1 VTIVKAQGFRDS
13 TVDFTRQ
20 PIIETVITPKDGY
33 RLAVRS
39 SKNLGQEEFVVEALE
54 VVSFGVHCFFRT
66 LDRSR
71 AFLVP
76 VSDYEVLEIREGR
89 LPIKAASLEGTVKI
103 PTVKEFSRPVHKE
116 PERKEA
122 PPSYKEPS
130 VVQSTELPNLE
141 ELSAKETAP
150 SSFQDSRND
159 RRKDRKRGQKKRRP
173 ERDETFEEERPL
185 PKPELP
191 SVVTD
196 VRSVPS
202 VAEMAIVSAETSAV
216 QPTFTSSILPPPTTL
231 IREDLER
238 LRKSD
243 TYKGAF
249 YSKVPA
255 APEEEEDDSPVIPLS
270 LQGDEEPII
279 KGPEEFTPVVE
290 ENTYKATPA
299 PLEDDGRPGTW

>member
-1 VTIVKAQGFRDS
+1 M
-13 TVDFTRQ
+13 DFTRQ

-89 LPIKAASLEGTVKI
+89 LPIKAATLEGTVKV
-103 PTVKEFSRPVHKE
+103 PSVKEFSRPIHKE
-116 PERKEA
+116 PEKKE
-122 PPSYKEPS
+122 PLPSYKEPS
-130 VVQSTELPNLE
+130 VVQGAEMPSIE
-141 ELSAKETAP
+141 EAGTREAAP
-150 SSFQDSRND
+150 STFQDPRND
-159 RRKDRKRGQKKRRP
+159 RRKDRKRGQKKRRS
-173 ERDETFEEERPL
+173 ERDESFPADE
-185 PKPELP
+185 KP
-191 SVVTD
+191 SVKSDQPTV
-196 VRSVPS
+196 VLEHKAVPS
-202 VAEMAIVSAETSAV
+202 VAEMAVVSAETSAV

-249 YSKVPA
+249 YSKVSSPVD
-255 APEEEEDDSPVIPLS
+255 EEEDDSPIIPLS

-279 KGPEEFTPVVE
+279 KGPEGFSPNVE

-299 PLEDDGRPGTW
+299 PLEDEGRPGSW

>member
-1 VTIVKAQGFRDS
+1 M
-13 TVDFTRQ
+13 DFTRQ

-54 VVSFGVHCFFRT
+54 VVSFGVHCFFRN
-66 LDRSR
+66 LDRSK

-89 LPIKAASLEGTVKI
+89 LPIKAASLEGTIKV
-103 PTVKEFSRPVHKE
+103 PVVKEFSRTPHKE
-116 PERKEA
+116 SEKREGG
-122 PPSYKEPS
+122 PSYKEAS
-130 VVQSTELPNLE
+130 MAQNVEL
-141 ELSAKETAP
+141 AP
-150 SSFQDSRND
+150 SEESGLREQAPVVSQESRNE
-159 RRKDRKRGQKKRRP
+159 RRKDRKRAQKKRRP
-173 ERDETFEEERPL
+173 EREEASVDE
-185 PKPELP
+185 KPSLEQESQS
-191 SVVTD
+191 SVLENKEIL
-196 VRSVPS
+196 S
-202 VAEMAIVSAETSAV
+202 VAEMAAISAQTSVV

-238 LRKSD
+238 LRKND

-249 YSKVPA
+249 YSKVPSTA
-255 APEEEEDDSPVIPLS
+255 EEDEDAPIIPLS

-299 PLEDDGRPGTW
+299 PLEDEGRPGSW

>member
-1 VTIVKAQGFRDS
+1 
-13 TVDFTRQ
+13 VDFTRQ

-89 LPIKAASLEGTVKI
+89 LPIKAATLEGTVKI
-103 PTVKEFSRPVHKE
+103 PTVKEFARPPHKE
-116 PERKEA
+116 IERKEPLPAYKEPPVVQGVAQGAELPILEEAGAKEA
-122 PPSYKEPS
+122 PPS
-130 VVQSTELPNLE
+130 
-141 ELSAKETAP
+141 A
-150 SSFQDSRND
+150 FQDPRND
-159 RRKDRKRGQKKRRP
+159 RRKDRKRGQKKRRS
-173 ERDETFEEERPL
+173 ERDETFEEERPSSKSEQ
-185 PKPELP
+185 PP
-191 SVVTD
+191 VVQEMK
-196 VRSVPS
+196 SVPS
-202 VAEMAIVSAETSAV
+202 VAEMAIVSAETSVV

-249 YSKVPA
+249 YSKVPI
-255 APEEEEDDSPVIPLS
+255 APEEEEDDSPIIPLS

-299 PLEDDGRPGTW
+299 PLEDDGRPSSW